1 MNSAYRWAFSG
12 DTVRKV
18 WYNLSMTVISVIV
31 AFLVGS
37 LELLGLVQAQ
47 LNLRGWPWY
56 LVGEVNNETYWS
68 LVGVTIVGV
77 FAVSWVISYLAYAY
91 KVDEWRS

>member
-1 MNSAYRWAFSG
+1 
-12 DTVRKV
+12 
-18 WYNLSMTVISVIV
+18 V
-31 AFLVGS
+31 ALVS
-37 LELLGLVQAQ
+37 
-47 LNLRGWPWY
+47 RG
-56 LVGEVNNETYWS
+56 GVNNETYWS